1 MENDDVLKGKKILIV
16 DDETD
21 VLELLV
27 DLLDECD
34 TETSSTFENAKTLL
48 EQNPYD
54 VAILDIMGVN
64 GLGLLEIATE
74 KKIPALMLTARGLN
88 PDNLMESIQKGA
100 KACVPKEKMSEIDIY
115 LQEIFIAKQEGVEKS
130 GDWFARLGSF
140 FERRF
145 GVGWR
150 NKDKEFWDDFDNN
163 YKVSD
168 EELKKIKHWVG

>member
-1 MENDDVLKGKKILIV
+1 MENNDVLKGKKILIV

-21 VLELLV
+21 ILELLV

-34 TETSSTFENAKTLL
+34 TETASTFEDAKELL

-54 VAILDIMGVN
+54 VTILDIMGVR
-64 GLGLLEIATE
+64 GLDLLEVATE

-100 KACVPKEKMSEIDIY
+100 KACVPKEKMSEIDLY
-115 LQEIFIAKQEGVEKS
+115 LKEIFIAKQEGVEKS
-130 GDWFARLGSF
+130 GNWFARLGSF

-150 NKDKEFWDDFDNN
+150 SKDIEFWDDFDKNF
-163 YKVSD
+163 KVSD
-168 EELKKIKHWVG
+168 KELKKIKHWVG